1 MIIVQSIV
9 NWLVVVMAAFL
20 ALFTVLLLLL
30 HFTSNIKNKR
40 IQKMREQL
48 LCLISGEE
56 DARRIK
62 HKVYAIIESN
72 SEDNSLAGI
81 RGIRSLRGLQV
92 ISEITDE
99 LPVEKRAS
107 LRSAVESDWYFKYM
121 QKQMDG
127 ANVDSIILVVKLI
140 GSLKMP
146 RYTPD
151 VVTQIYCYRNVT
163 QMQHIGLL
171 SLCLLGAEREIIS
184 ICRDQTIA
192 SLLSFRTL
200 EELFSIYDG
209 DRESLCKALITT
221 AADQYIR
228 RTCVKAIGE
237 NGYIGLAE
245 LVMPLL
251 SNNQLNARIDAVR
264 TLGRLAYEP
273 ARESILSL
281 AENERWEMRAV
292 VATALGCFGAESMLE
307 PLLRLLCDREWWVRY
322 RAAESLLR
330 YSDHEELLARVRAT
344 NDRFAL
350 EMMEFS
356 LRKDALVKEG
366 VA

>member
-1 MIIVQSIV
+1 
-9 NWLVVVMAAFL
+9 MAAFL
-20 ALFTVLLLLL
+20 GLFTILLLLL
-30 HFTSNIKNKR
+30 HFTSEIKNSQ

-48 LCLISGEE
+48 LCLISGEA
-56 DARRIK
+56 DARRMKNKIYNMIQSDCP
-62 HKVYAIIESN
+62 VG
-72 SEDNSLAGI
+72 SLKGI
-81 RGIRSLRGLQV
+81 RGIRSMRGLQV

-99 LPVEKRAS
+99 LPVENRVA
-107 LRSAVESDWYFKYM
+107 LCAMIEDDWFFQYLQRRM
-121 QKQMDG
+121 
-127 ANVDSIILVVKLI
+127 ARRNVDSIILVVKLI
-140 GSLKMP
+140 GSLQIT
-146 RYTPD
+146 RCTPD

-200 EELFSIYDG
+200 EELFSIYVG
-209 DRESLCKALITT
+209 DREKLCKALITT

-237 NGYIGLAE
+237 NGYFNLAE
-245 LVMPLL
+245 QVMPLL

-264 TLGRLAYEP
+264 TLGRLCYEP
-273 ARESILSL
+273 ARESILAL

-292 VATALGCFGAESMLE
+292 VATALSCYGAKPCLE
-307 PLLRLLCDREWWVRY
+307 TLLKLLCDREWWVRY
-322 RAAESLLR
+322 RAAESLLGYPDR
-330 YSDHEELLARVRAT
+330 EELLRRVRQT
-344 NDRFAL
+344 GDRYAL
-350 EMMEFS
+350 EMMEFT
-356 LRKDALVKEG
+356 LRKDELKHKG

>member
-1 MIIVQSIV
+1 MILVQTVV
-9 NWLVVVMAAFL
+9 NWLILIMAAFL
-20 ALFTVLLLLL
+20 VLFTLLLLLL
-30 HFTSNIKNKR
+30 HFTSEIKNSR

-48 LCLISGEE
+48 LCLISGEA

-62 HKVYAIIESN
+62 HRIYDMILSN
-72 SEDNSLAGI
+72 RAGDSLADVQ
-81 RGIRSLRGLQV
+81 GIRSLRGLQV

-99 LPVEKRAS
+99 LPKEKHAI
-107 LRSAVESDWYFKYM
+107 LRGLIESDWYFKYL
-121 QKQMDG
+121 QKQFCG
-127 ANVDSIILVVKLI
+127 SNIDSIILVVKLI
-140 GSLKMP
+140 GSLQIS
-146 RYTPD
+146 RCTPD
-151 VVTQIYCYRNVT
+151 VVTQIYCHRNVT

-200 EELFSIYDG
+200 EELFSVYVG
-209 DRESLCKALITT
+209 DRERLCKALITT

-237 NGYIGLAE
+237 NGYFDLAE

-264 TLGRLAYEP
+264 TLGRLCYEP
-273 ARESILSL
+273 ARESIRSL
-281 AENERWEMRAV
+281 AANERWEMRAV
-292 VATALGCFGAESMLE
+292 VATALGCYGVKSTLDS
-307 PLLRLLCDREWWVRY
+307 LLILLCDREWWVRY
-322 RAAESLLR
+322 RAAESLLN
-330 YSDHEELLARVRAT
+330 YPDQDELLARVRQT

-350 EMMEFS
+350 EMMEFAF
-356 LRKDALVKEG
+356 RKDALAREG

>member
-1 MIIVQSIV
+1 MGAV
-9 NWLVVVMAAFL
+9 L

-30 HFTSNIKNKR
+30 HFTSEIKNSQ

-48 LCLISGEE
+48 LCLISGEA

-62 HKVYAIIESN
+62 NRIYDMIQSDCEVG
-72 SEDNSLAGI
+72 SLKEI
-81 RGIRSLRGLQV
+81 RGIRSMRGLQV
-92 ISEITDE
+92 IAEITDE
-99 LPVEKRAS
+99 LPPENRGVLRTMVED
-107 LRSAVESDWYFKYM
+107 DWYFHYL
-121 QKQMDG
+121 QKQMSHS
-127 ANVDSIILVVKLI
+127 NIDSIILVVKLI
-140 GSLKMP
+140 GSLQIK
-146 RYTPD
+146 RCTPD
-151 VVTQIYCYRNVT
+151 VVTQIYCHKNVT

-200 EELFSIYDG
+200 EELFSIYVG
-209 DRESLCKALITT
+209 DREKLCKALITT

-237 NGYIGLAE
+237 NGYFDLAE

-264 TLGRLAYEP
+264 TLGRLCYEP
-273 ARESILSL
+273 AREMILAL

-292 VATALGCFGAESMLE
+292 VATALSCYGAEANLDT
-307 PLLRLLCDREWWVRY
+307 LLTLLCDKEWWVRY
-322 RAAESLLR
+322 RAAESLLGYPDR
-330 YSDHEELLARVRAT
+330 EELLRRVRQT
-344 NDRFAL
+344 GDRFAL
-350 EMMEFS
+350 EMMEFT
-356 LRKDALVKEG
+356 LRKDALAQKG
-366 VA
+366 AA

>member
-1 MIIVQSIV
+1 MSGF
-9 NWLVVVMAAFL
+9 LV
-20 ALFTVLLLLL
+20 LFTILLLLL
-30 HFTSNIKNKR
+30 HFTSEIKNNQ

-48 LCLISGEE
+48 LCLISGEA
-56 DARRIK
+56 DARRMKNRI
-62 HKVYAIIESN
+62 YDMIQSAS
-72 SEDNSLAGI
+72 SAGSLKEI

-99 LPVEKRAS
+99 LPAENRAVLCALVED
-107 LRSAVESDWYFKYM
+107 DWYFRYLQQRM
-121 QKQMDG
+121 
-127 ANVDSIILVVKLI
+127 ARRNVDSIILVVKLI
-140 GSLKMP
+140 GSLKIA
-146 RYTPD
+146 RCTPD

-200 EELFSIYDG
+200 EELFSIYAG
-209 DRESLCKALITT
+209 DREKLCKALITT

-237 NGYIGLAE
+237 NGYFSLAE
-245 LVMPLL
+245 QVMPLL

-264 TLGRLAYEP
+264 TLGRLCYEP
-273 ARESILSL
+273 AREFILAL
-281 AENERWEMRAV
+281 ASNERWEMRAV
-292 VATALGCFGAESMLE
+292 VATALGCYGSKQCLE
-307 PLLRLLCDREWWVRY
+307 TLLILLCDREWWVRY
-322 RAAESLLR
+322 RAAESLLGYPDR
-330 YSDHEELLARVRAT
+330 EELLRRVRQT
-344 NDRFAL
+344 GDKFAL
-350 EMMEFS
+350 EMMEFAV
-356 LRKDALVKEG
+356 RKDELVQKG